1 VTLATAVGPMTS
13 EGAPGTVAHV
23 KVRSAV
29 IPVAG
34 LGTRFLPATKAVPK
48 EMLPIVDTPAIQL
61 VVEEAVRAGITDIL
75 MVTGRAKRSI
85 EDHFD
90 RSAELE
96 QFLEEKGKF
105 DELKQVRAIA
115 ELATI
120 YYTRQRDP
128 LGLGHA
134 VACAEDHLRGE
145 PFVVILPDDL
155 VRPKAPLLDRM
166 LKVHERYGRS
176 VVAAIEVTREESS
189 LYGMIEP
196 EPIGED
202 LVKIV
207 SIVEKP
213 DPARSPSNLAAIGR
227 YVFTPEIFDALR
239 ETPPGHGGE
248 IQLTDAI
255 NLLAQDQ
262 AVYALTFEG
271 RFDVGNKL
279 DYLRATVE
287 IALEREDVGADFK
300 AYLAELARREKLS

>member
-1 VTLATAVGPMTS
+1 M
-13 EGAPGTVAHV
+13 
-23 KVRSAV
+23 KVRKAV

-34 LGTRFLPATKAVPK
+34 LGTRFLPATKATPK
-48 EMLPIVDTPAIQL
+48 EMLPVIDTPAIQL
-61 VVEEAVRAGITDIL
+61 VVEEAVRAGIDDIL
-75 MVTGRAKRSI
+75 MVTGRGKRSI

-96 QFLEEKGKF
+96 HFLESKGKF

-120 YYTRQRDP
+120 SYTRQRDP

-134 VACAEDHLRGE
+134 VACAESHVGEE
-145 PFVVILPDDL
+145 PFVVMLPDDL
-155 VRPKAPLLDRM
+155 VKPKTPLLDRM
-166 LKVHERYGRS
+166 LRIHERYGRS
-176 VVAAIEVTREESS
+176 VLAAIEVAREDST

-196 EPIGED
+196 ESVEED
-202 LVKIV
+202 LVRIV

-213 DPARSPSNLAAIGR
+213 QPDESPSTLAAIGR

-239 ETPPGHGGE
+239 ETQPGHGGE

-271 RFDVGNKL
+271 RFDVGSKI

-287 IALEREDVGADFK
+287 LALARDDLGPAFK
-300 AYLAELARREKLS
+300 AYLAELARRERLG

>member
-1 VTLATAVGPMTS
+1 MR
-13 EGAPGTVAHV
+13 
-23 KVRSAV
+23 VRHAV

-34 LGTRFLPATKAVPK
+34 LGTRFLPATKATPK

-61 VVEEAVRAGITDIL
+61 VVEEAVRAGISDIL
-75 MVTGRAKRSI
+75 MVTGRGKRSI

-96 QFLEEKGKF
+96 HFLESKGKF

-115 ELATI
+115 ELAQV

-134 VACAEDHLRGE
+134 VACAESHVGDE

-155 VRPKAPLLDRM
+155 IPRRTPLLDRM
-166 LKVHERYGRS
+166 LKIHERYGRS
-176 VVAAIEVTREESS
+176 VLAAIEVPREEVS
-189 LYGMIEP
+189 LYGTIEP
-196 EPIGED
+196 EPVEED
-202 LVKIV
+202 LVRIV

-213 DPARSPSNLAAIGR
+213 APEEAPSNLAAIGR
-227 YVFTPEIFDALR
+227 YIFTPEIFGALR

-271 RFDVGNKL
+271 RYDVGNKL

-287 IALEREDVGADFK
+287 LALAREDLGSEFK
-300 AYLAELARREKLS
+300 SYLAELVRREKLG

>member
-1 VTLATAVGPMTS
+1 M
-13 EGAPGTVAHV
+13 
-23 KVRSAV
+23 KVQHAV

-34 LGTRFLPATKAVPK
+34 LGTRFLPATKATPK
-48 EMLPIVDTPAIQL
+48 EMLPVIDTPAIQL

-75 MVTGRAKRSI
+75 MITGRGKRSI

-96 QFLEEKGKF
+96 HFLESKGKF

-115 ELATI
+115 ELANI

-134 VACAEDHLRGE
+134 VACAEAHIGNE
-145 PFVVILPDDL
+145 PFVVMLPDDL
-155 VRPKAPLLDRM
+155 VKPKTPLLDRM
-166 LKVHERYGRS
+166 MKVHERYGRS
-176 VVAAIEVTREESS
+176 VLAAIEVAREDAS

-196 EPIGED
+196 EQVDDD
-202 LVKIV
+202 LARVV

-213 DPARSPSNLAAIGR
+213 SPEESPSNLAAIGR

-255 NLLAQDQ
+255 NLLAQGQ
-262 AVYALTFEG
+262 AVYAVSFEG
-271 RFDVGNKL
+271 RFDVGNKI

-287 IALEREDVGADFK
+287 MALDRDDVGADFK
-300 AYLAELARREKLS
+300 AYLAGLVRREKLD

>member
-1 VTLATAVGPMTS
+1 M
-13 EGAPGTVAHV
+13 
-23 KVRSAV
+23 

-34 LGTRFLPATKAVPK
+34 LGTRFLPATKATPK
-48 EMLPIVDTPAIQL
+48 EMLPLIDTPAIQL
-61 VVEEAVRAGITDIL
+61 VVEEAVRAGISDIL
-75 MVTGRAKRSI
+75 MITGRGKRSI

-96 QFLEEKGKF
+96 HFLESKGKF

-120 YYTRQRDP
+120 FYTRQRDP

-134 VACAEDHLRGE
+134 VACAEAHIGAE

-155 VRPKAPLLDRM
+155 VRPRTPLLDRM

-176 VVAAIEVTREESS
+176 VLASIEVAREDAVH
-189 LYGMIEP
+189 YGMIEP
-196 EPIGED
+196 EPVDED
-202 LVKIV
+202 LVRIM

-213 DPARSPSNLAAIGR
+213 EPRDAPSTLAAIGR

-255 NLLAQDQ
+255 NLLAQEQ
-262 AVYALTFEG
+262 AVYAVTFEG

-287 IALEREDVGADFK
+287 FALEREDLGADFK
-300 AYLAELARREKLS
+300 AYLAGLVRREKLD

>member
-1 VTLATAVGPMTS
+1 MRVQ
-13 EGAPGTVAHV
+13 H
-23 KVRSAV
+23 AV

-34 LGTRFLPATKAVPK
+34 LGTRFLPATKATPK

-75 MVTGRAKRSI
+75 MITGRGKRSI

-96 QFLEEKGKF
+96 HFLESKGKF

-115 ELATI
+115 ELAQI

-134 VACAEDHLRGE
+134 VAFAEEHVGDE
-145 PFVVILPDDL
+145 PFVVLLPDDL
-155 VRPKAPLLDRM
+155 IQRRVPLLDRM
-166 LKVHERYGRS
+166 LKIHERYGRS
-176 VVAAIEVTREESS
+176 VLAAIEVPREEVS
-189 LYGMIEP
+189 LYGTIEP
-196 EPIGED
+196 EPVEED
-202 LVKIV
+202 LVRIV

-213 DPARSPSNLAAIGR
+213 SPEDAPSNLAAIGR

-271 RFDVGNKL
+271 RYDVGNKL

-287 IALEREDVGADFK
+287 IAMEREDLGADFK
-300 AYLAELARREKLS
+300 AYLAELVRREKLG

>member
-1 VTLATAVGPMTS
+1 
-13 EGAPGTVAHV
+13 V
-23 KVRSAV
+23 KVQHAV

-34 LGTRFLPATKAVPK
+34 LGTRFLPATKATPK
-48 EMLPIVDTPAIQL
+48 EMLPVIDTPAIQL

-75 MVTGRAKRSI
+75 MITGRGKRSI

-96 QFLEEKGKF
+96 HFLESKGKF

-115 ELATI
+115 ELANI

-134 VACAEDHLRGE
+134 VACAGAHIGNE
-145 PFVVILPDDL
+145 PFVVMLPDDL
-155 VRPKAPLLDRM
+155 VKPKTPLLDRM
-166 LKVHERYGRS
+166 MKVHERYGRS
-176 VVAAIEVTREESS
+176 VLAAIEVAREDAS

-196 EPIGED
+196 EQVDDD
-202 LVKIV
+202 LARVV

-213 DPARSPSNLAAIGR
+213 SPEESPSNLAAIGR

-255 NLLAQDQ
+255 NLLAQGQ
-262 AVYALTFEG
+262 AVYAVSFEG
-271 RFDVGNKL
+271 RFDVGNKI

-287 IALEREDVGADFK
+287 MALDRDDVGADFK
-300 AYLAELARREKLS
+300 AYLAGLVRREKLD

>member
-1 VTLATAVGPMTS
+1 M
-13 EGAPGTVAHV
+13 
-23 KVRSAV
+23 KVQHAV

-34 LGTRFLPATKAVPK
+34 LGTRFLPATKATPK
-48 EMLPIVDTPAIQL
+48 EMLPVIDTPAIQL

-75 MVTGRAKRSI
+75 MVTARGKRSI

-96 QFLEEKGKF
+96 HFLESKGKF

-115 ELATI
+115 ELANI

-134 VACAEDHLRGE
+134 VACAETHIGNE
-145 PFVVILPDDL
+145 PFVVMLPDDL
-155 VRPKAPLLDRM
+155 VKPKTPLLDRM
-166 LKVHERYGRS
+166 MKVHERYGRS
-176 VVAAIEVTREESS
+176 VLAAIEVAREDAS

-196 EPIGED
+196 EQVDDD
-202 LVKIV
+202 LSRVV

-213 DPARSPSNLAAIGR
+213 DPADAPSTLAAIGR

-255 NLLAQDQ
+255 NLLAQGQ
-262 AVYALTFEG
+262 AVYAVSFEG
-271 RFDVGNKL
+271 RFDVGNKI

-287 IALEREDVGADFK
+287 IALARDDLGAEFK
-300 AYLAELARREKLS
+300 AYLAGLVRREKLD

>member
-1 VTLATAVGPMTS
+1 MR
-13 EGAPGTVAHV
+13 
-23 KVRSAV
+23 VRHAV

-34 LGTRFLPATKAVPK
+34 LGTRFLPATKATPK

-61 VVEEAVRAGITDIL
+61 VVEEAVRAGISDIL
-75 MVTGRAKRSI
+75 MVTGRGKRSI

-96 QFLEEKGKF
+96 HFLESKGKF

-115 ELATI
+115 ELAQV

-134 VACAEDHLRGE
+134 VACAESHVGDE

-155 VRPKAPLLDRM
+155 IPRRTPLLDRM
-166 LKVHERYGRS
+166 LKIHERYGRS
-176 VVAAIEVTREESS
+176 VLAAIEVPREEVS
-189 LYGMIEP
+189 LYGTIEP
-196 EPIGED
+196 EPVEED
-202 LVKIV
+202 LVRIV

-213 DPARSPSNLAAIGR
+213 APEEAPSNLAAIGR
-227 YVFTPEIFDALR
+227 YVFTPEIFGALR

-271 RFDVGNKL
+271 RYDVGNKL

-287 IALEREDVGADFK
+287 LALAREDLGSEFK
-300 AYLAELARREKLS
+300 SYLAELVRREKLG

>member
-1 VTLATAVGPMTS
+1 MADIPGGP
-13 EGAPGTVAHV
+13 GYRGRV
-23 KVRSAV
+23 KVRHAV

-48 EMLPIVDTPAIQL
+48 EMLPVVDTPAIQL
-61 VVEEAVRAGITDIL
+61 VVEEAVRAGIADIL
-75 MVTGRAKRSI
+75 MVTGRGKRSI

-90 RSAELE
+90 RSTELE

-134 VACAEDHLRGE
+134 VACAEEHVRGE
-145 PFVVILPDDL
+145 PFVVMLPDDL
-155 VRPKAPLLDRM
+155 VRPRTPLLDRM
-166 LKVHERYGRS
+166 LKLHERYGRS
-176 VVAAIEVTREESS
+176 VLAAIEVSREDAA

-196 EPIGED
+196 EPVEED
-202 LVKIV
+202 LVRIV

-213 DPARSPSNLAAIGR
+213 EPDRSPSTLAAIGR

-262 AVYALTFEG
+262 AVYALTFQG
-271 RFDVGNKL
+271 RYDVGNKL
-279 DYLRATVE
+279 DYLRATIE
-287 IALEREDVGADFK
+287 IALEREDVGPDFK
-300 AYLAELARREKLS
+300 AYLAELARREKLG

>member
-1 VTLATAVGPMTS
+1 MTARGRT
-13 EGAPGTVAHV
+13 GTVAAV

-48 EMLPIVDTPAIQL
+48 EMLPVIDTPAIQL

-75 MVTGRAKRSI
+75 MVTGRGKRAI

-90 RSAELE
+90 RSGELE
-96 QFLEEKGKF
+96 QFLESKGKF
-105 DELKQVRAIA
+105 DELKKVRAIA

-134 VACAEDHLRGE
+134 VACAEEHLRGE
-145 PFVVILPDDL
+145 SFVVILPDDL
-155 VRPKAPLLDRM
+155 VRPKTPLLDRM

-176 VVAAIEVTREESS
+176 VLAAIEVPREEAA

-196 EPIGED
+196 EPVDEN
-202 LVKIV
+202 LVRIV

-213 DPARSPSNLAAIGR
+213 SPDRSPSTLAAIGR

-271 RFDVGNKL
+271 RYDVGNKL
-279 DYLRATVE
+279 DYLRATIE
-287 IALEREDVGADFK
+287 IALERDDLGPEFK
-300 AYLAELARREKLS
+300 AYLVELVQREKLG

>member
-1 VTLATAVGPMTS
+1 
-13 EGAPGTVAHV
+13 V
-23 KVRSAV
+23 KVQHAV

-34 LGTRFLPATKAVPK
+34 LGTRFLPATKATPK
-48 EMLPIVDTPAIQL
+48 EMLPVIDTPAIQL

-75 MVTGRAKRSI
+75 MITGRGKRSI

-96 QFLEEKGKF
+96 HFLESKGKF

-115 ELATI
+115 ELANI

-134 VACAEDHLRGE
+134 VACAEAHIGNE
-145 PFVVILPDDL
+145 PFVVMLPDDL
-155 VRPKAPLLDRM
+155 VKPKTPLLDRM
-166 LKVHERYGRS
+166 MKVHERYGRS
-176 VVAAIEVTREESS
+176 VLAAIEVAREDAS

-196 EPIGED
+196 EQVDDD
-202 LVKIV
+202 LARVV

-213 DPARSPSNLAAIGR
+213 SPEESPSNLAAIGR

-255 NLLAQDQ
+255 NLLAQGQ
-262 AVYALTFEG
+262 AVYVVSFEG
-271 RFDVGNKL
+271 RFDVGNKI

-287 IALEREDVGADFK
+287 MALDRDDVGADFK
-300 AYLAELARREKLS
+300 AYLAGLVRREKLD

>member
-1 VTLATAVGPMTS
+1 
-13 EGAPGTVAHV
+13 
-23 KVRSAV
+23 
-29 IPVAG
+29 
-34 LGTRFLPATKAVPK
+34 
-48 EMLPIVDTPAIQL
+48 MLPVIDTPAIQL
-61 VVEEAVRAGITDIL
+61 VVEEAVRAGVTEIR
-75 MVTGRAKRSI
+75 MVTGRGKRSI

-96 QFLEEKGKF
+96 HFLESKGKF

-115 ELATI
+115 ELANI

-134 VACAEDHLRGE
+134 VACAEAHIGNE
-145 PFVVILPDDL
+145 PFVVMLPDDL
-155 VRPKAPLLDRM
+155 VKPKTPLLDRM
-166 LKVHERYGRS
+166 MKVHERYGRS
-176 VVAAIEVTREESS
+176 VLAAIEVAREDSS

-196 EPIGED
+196 EQVDDD
-202 LVKIV
+202 LSRVV

-213 DPARSPSNLAAIGR
+213 SPEESPSNLAAIGR

-255 NLLAQDQ
+255 NLLAQGQ
-262 AVYALTFEG
+262 AVYAVSFEG
-271 RFDVGNKL
+271 RFDVGNKI

-287 IALEREDVGADFK
+287 LALDRDDLGAEFK
-300 AYLAELARREKLS
+300 AYLAGLVRREKLD

>member
-1 VTLATAVGPMTS
+1 MRVQ
-13 EGAPGTVAHV
+13 H
-23 KVRSAV
+23 AV

-34 LGTRFLPATKAVPK
+34 LGTRFLPATKATPK

-75 MVTGRAKRSI
+75 MVTGRGKRSI

-96 QFLEEKGKF
+96 HFLESKGKF

-115 ELATI
+115 ELAQI

-134 VACAEDHLRGE
+134 VAFAEAHVGNE

-155 VRPKAPLLDRM
+155 IRRRVPLLDRM
-166 LKVHERYGRS
+166 LKIHERYGRS
-176 VVAAIEVTREESS
+176 VLAAIEVPREEVS
-189 LYGMIEP
+189 LYGTIEP
-196 EPIGED
+196 EPVEED
-202 LVKIV
+202 LVRIV

-213 DPARSPSNLAAIGR
+213 TPESAPSNLAAIGR

-271 RFDVGNKL
+271 RYDVGNKL

-287 IALEREDVGADFK
+287 IAMEREDLGADFK
-300 AYLAELARREKLS
+300 AYLAELVRREKLG